1 MKRIGIFI
9 FIIYLL
15 GLYSCQSQKDDYQKQ
30 TNIQMKIQEEKSMKI
45 KVSNQ
50 MSEIIYLLK
59 DNTAS
64 QTLYQQLP
72 LDITVENYGNN
83 EKIFYPL
90 KPLDTTDTPLL
101 QEGGKGTLAYFA
113 LWDDV
118 VMYYGESH
126 AYSELYI
133 LGEAIE
139 GSDYIQELSGQ
150 LHIER
155 VGE

>member
-1 MKRIGIFI
+1 
-9 FIIYLL
+9 
-15 GLYSCQSQKDDYQKQ
+15 
-30 TNIQMKIQEEKSMKI
+30 MKI